1 MLIVANC
8 QLTPP
13 LAEESVQHFGDQ
25 TPQSE
30 TENHGPEI
38 KSVSIMESS
47 AFGNNLQFP
56 FERWPFAMANY

>member
-38 KSVSIMESS
+38 METS